1 MFLFDKTGRP
11 QILVRYT
18 SFEKKKKNI
27 RVDTFH

>member
-1 MFLFDKTGRP
+1 MFLFDKTGHP

-18 SFEKKKKNI
+18 SFEKKKNI